1 MKNLFIFL
9 AILIL
14 PFTLKTEEEKD
25 VYKYLNLFGEA
36 FEKIKN
42 NYVED
47 VTSKDLIESAIEGML
62 SSLDPHS
69 TYLNYDE
76 LNELKV
82 QTKGEFGGLGIEVT
96 LENGFVKVIA
106 PIDDTPADKAG
117 IKSGDL
123 ITHLDDEPVLGMTL
137 SEAVSIMRG
146 KVGSKIKL
154 TINRNEN
161 ENLQIFI
168 TRAIIQLKAVKARVE
183 NNIAV
188 SYTHLTL
195 PTTR

>member
-1 MKNLFIFL
+1 MKH
-9 AILIL
+9 
-14 PFTLKTEEEKD
+14 LK
-25 VYKYLNLFGEA
+25 
-36 FEKIKN
+36 KIKN

-106 PIDDTPADKAG
+106 PIDDTPAAKAG

-123 ITHLDDEPVLGMTL
+123 ITHLDDEPVLGMTFQ
-137 SEAVSIMRG
+137 R
-146 KVGSKIKL
+146 
-154 TINRNEN
+154 R
-161 ENLQIFI
+161 
-168 TRAIIQLKAVKARVE
+168 
-183 NNIAV
+183 
-188 SYTHLTL
+188 
-195 PTTR
+195 